1 MRRVIDQLSVFLENH
16 PGRLAHLCRAL
27 GDAGVNMRAL
37 MVADTQEFGVVR
49 IICDRPLR
57 AQRALEAAGFGVSVA
72 DVIAVE
78 TPDRPGGLADVLE
91 ALDEA
96 GVNVEYA
103 YCFVEPGEG
112 GAAVDVLKVD
122 SPGAQEVLESAGY
135 RVLGPAELY
144 EPDEA

>member
-1 MRRVIDQLSVFLENH
+1 VSHVIDQLSVFLENQ

-27 GDAGVNMRAL
+27 GDARVNMRAL

-49 IICDRPLR
+49 IICDRPQTAR
-57 AQRALEAAGFGVSVA
+57 EVLEAAGFGVSVA

-91 ALDEA
+91 ALGES

-103 YCFVEPGEG
+103 YCFLEPGEG
-112 GAAVDVLKVD
+112 GSAVDVLKVD
-122 SPGAQEVLESAGY
+122 DARAQEVLEAAGY

-144 EPDEA
+144 EPDRA